1 MVSERLQKAATL
13 NGGTFQGLELASGN
27 VNSQPVVCTLQNV
40 RKKCDRDNILFTLKS
55 ENANNPEAV
64 IQQIVKFGEDGSGSI
79 DESVRLRSRSKVDL
93 NLGNWEQKILSI
105 KIDFQLLP
113 SKVKRRAFSYISS
126 I

>member
-40 RKKCDRDNILFTLKS
+40 REKCDRDNILFTLKS

-79 DESVRLRSRSKVDL
+79 DEGVRLRSRSKVDL
-93 NLGNWEQKILSI
+93 NLGNWEQKVFSI
-105 KIDFQLLP
+105 NN
-113 SKVKRRAFSYISS
+113 RFSTTTLKGKKAGF
-126 I
+126 